1 MVLITGRVR
10 EHYNNGSQTR
20 HSVGII
26 DLVPEELVEVSPED
40 ARSLGIKNRD
50 WVKVSSRRG
59 EVKVRAKVTNRSQAG
74 NVFMSFHHQS
84 TLTNV
89 LTSEHRCRIS
99 GTPEYKSCAVR
110 IEPLP

>member
-1 MVLITGRVR
+1 M
-10 EHYNNGSQTR
+10 
-20 HSVGII
+20 GIN
-26 DLVPEELVEVSPED
+26 DVVPEELIEINPED
-40 ARSLGIKNRD
+40 ARSLGIKNLD

-59 EVKVRAKVTNRSQAG
+59 ELNVRAKVTNRSQTG

-84 TLTNV
+84 TLTNI

-110 IEPLP
+110 IEQLP

>member
-1 MVLITGRVR
+1 VLITGRVR

-20 HSVGII
+20 HAVGIN
-26 DLVPEELVEVSPED
+26 DVVPEELVEISPED
-40 ARSLGIKNRD
+40 ARSLGIENRE

-59 EVKVRAKVTNRSQAG
+59 ELRVRAKVTNRSQAG

-84 TLTNV
+84 TLTNI
-89 LTSEHRCRIS
+89 LTSGHRCRIS

-110 IEPLP
+110 VDRLP